1 MAATRTTRASRPAGS
16 RAPAAPRHRNE
27 VRLVGRLAA
36 PPVTVTLPS
45 GDVVVS
51 WRVVV
56 DRDARSRRPPSVDTL
71 DCSAWSRTVQRRV
84 DAWAPGDLVA
94 VDGVLRRRFWRGPS
108 GAVSRYEVEASAVRR
123 VSRAG

>member
-1 MAATRTTRASRPAGS
+1 MAVTRTTRTTRS
-16 RAPAAPRHRNE
+16 RAPAAHRHRNE

-36 PPVTVTLPS
+36 PPVTATLPS

-56 DRDARSRRPPSVDTL
+56 DRDPRSRRPPTVDTV
-71 DCSAWSRTVQRRV
+71 DCAAWSRTLQRRV
-84 DAWAPGDLVA
+84 AAWQPGDVVA

-108 GAVSRYEVEASAVRR
+108 GAVSRYEVEASSVNRL
-123 VSRAG
+123 SRAG